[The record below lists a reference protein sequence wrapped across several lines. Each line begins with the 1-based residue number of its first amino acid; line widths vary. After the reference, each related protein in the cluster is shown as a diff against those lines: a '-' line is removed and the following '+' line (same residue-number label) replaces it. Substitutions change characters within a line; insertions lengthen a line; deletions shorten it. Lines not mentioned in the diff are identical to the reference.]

1 MKLGLHLYDFS
12 WPAGASQLGPTL
24 VQIAQA
30 AETAGFDRISTID
43 HVWQSH
49 YLGGPEHEVP
59 SCYPTLTYLAAH
71 TSRVKLLALATG
83 SPYWHP
89 ILLAKT
95 VTTLDVLSGGRAW
108 LSIGA
113 GDYEEE
119 AVGSGLPFPPLK
131 ERYEQLEE
139 ILQPGPP
146 SALSV
151 IGHDDAV
158 QTCCMLYADERGVA
172 RIYQMSLGRC
182 STRDAEVTPSRS
194 P

>member
-1 MKLGLHLYDFS
+1 MKLGLGLNDFS
-12 WPAGASQLGPTL
+12 WPAGANQLGPTL
-24 VQIAQA
+24 VKIAQA
-30 AETAGFDRISTID
+30 AEAAGFDRISTVD

-71 TSRVKLLALATG
+71 TSRIKLLALATA

-108 LSIGA
+108 LGIGA

-119 AVGSGLPFPPLK
+119 AHGSGLPFPPLK
-131 ERYEQLEE
+131 
-139 ILQPGPP
+139 
-146 SALSV
+146 
-151 IGHDDAV
+151 DA
-158 QTCCMLYADERGVA
+158 TSGWR
-172 RIYQMSLGRC
+172 RC
-182 STRDAEVTPSRS
+182 SRSACACGRESRETGGATRGNTTASNAC
-194 P
+194 